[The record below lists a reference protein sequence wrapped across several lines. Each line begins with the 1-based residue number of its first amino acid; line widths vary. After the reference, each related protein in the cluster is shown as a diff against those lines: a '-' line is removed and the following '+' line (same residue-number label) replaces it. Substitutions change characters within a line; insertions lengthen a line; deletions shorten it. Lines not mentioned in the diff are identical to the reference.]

1 VSHHPLDNNTGEDGL
16 RKDAEMQ
23 IDKTQNNAQVQG
35 FRDSITQKDVSAKP
49 TPAPESNV
57 TIDTTYQPYTEQVIA
72 AGTADDAQ
80 KIEEARKLLAS
91 GALDTPQAAR
101 KAAQNMLKFGI

>member
-1 VSHHPLDNNTGEDGL
+1 
-16 RKDAEMQ
+16 MQ
-23 IDKTQNNAQVQG
+23 IDKTQNNVQVQG
-35 FRDSITQKDVSAKP
+35 FRDSIAQKDVSAKSAA
-49 TPAPESNV
+49 PAESNV
-57 TIDTTYQPYTEQVIA
+57 TIDTNYQQYTDQLID

-101 KAAQNMLKFGI
+101 KAAQNMLKFGM

>member
-1 VSHHPLDNNTGEDGL
+1 
-16 RKDAEMQ
+16 MQ
-23 IDKTQNNAQVQG
+23 IDKTQNVQVQG
-35 FRDSITQKDVSAKP
+35 LRDSITQKDANAKSAP
-49 TPAPESNV
+49 CTESNV
-57 TIDTTYQPYTEQVIA
+57 TIDTNYRPYTDQLLD

-80 KIEEARKLLAS
+80 KIEEARNLLAS

>member
-1 VSHHPLDNNTGEDGL
+1 
-16 RKDAEMQ
+16 MQ
-23 IDKTQNNAQVQG
+23 IDKTQNVQAQGLQ
-35 FRDSITQKDVSAKP
+35 DSITQKDASAKSSP
-49 TPAPESNV
+49 RTESNV
-57 TIDTTYQPYTEQVIA
+57 TIDTNYQPYTDQLLD

-80 KIEEARKLLAS
+80 KIEEARNLLAS